1 MGTVPP
7 RFKKPDF
14 VIKAGS
20 ARCRRVTNACANQR
34 PSWGSLDSNYPG
46 KLRNLSMGSAR
57 CRRVTNACANQ
68 RPSWGS
74 LDSNYPGKLRN
85 LSMGSARCRRVTNA
99 YANQRPSW
107 VTLDK
112 TTLFW
117 KRNNNKNFL
126 DCEPVCGLA
135 RNDKIGRSLIDWVAV
150 MTLPDNCK
158 FARQMVFLQSP
169 MV

>member
-34 PSWGSLDSNYPG
+34 PSW
-46 KLRNLSMGSAR
+46 
-57 CRRVTNACANQ
+57 VT
-68 RPSWGS
+68 

-117 KRNNNKNFL
+117 KRNKNKNFL
-126 DCEPVCGLA
+126 DCEPVYGLA
-135 RNDKIGRSLIDWVAV
+135 RNVGRSLIDWVAV
-150 MTLPDNCK
+150 MTLLDNCK
-158 FARQMVFLQSP
+158 FARQMVFPQSP

>member
-20 ARCRRVTNACANQR
+20 ARCRRVTNACTNLTL
-34 PSWGSLDSNYPG
+34 SWGSLDSNYPE

-68 RPSWGS
+68 
-74 LDSNYPGKLRN
+74 
-85 LSMGSARCRRVTNA
+85 T
-99 YANQRPSW
+99 PSW
-107 VTLDK
+107 VKLDK

-150 MTLPDNCK
+150 MTLPDKCK